1 MGNKVQQNFAIRKNF
16 AEIKS
21 LLELPN
27 LIDIQ
32 RTSWDKF
39 LQADTEPEKRT
50 NVGLQG
56 VFKSVFPIKDYNETA
71 SLEFVSYTLDKP
83 KYDVD
88 ECRSR
93 GMTFAAPIKVVVQ
106 LVLWDRDEISG
117 IQTIRNVKQQEVYF
131 GEIPLMTYVHI

>member
-39 LQADTEPEKRT
+39 LQADTEPENERT
-50 NVGLQG
+50 LVYKVYLNLFFQS
-56 VFKSVFPIKDYNETA
+56 KITTKQLRW
-71 SLEFVSYTLDKP
+71 SL
-83 KYDVD
+83 
-88 ECRSR
+88 
-93 GMTFAAPIKVVVQ
+93 
-106 LVLWDRDEISG
+106 
-117 IQTIRNVKQQEVYF
+117 
-131 GEIPLMTYVHI
+131 

>member
-39 LQADTEPEKRT
+39 FRQTP
-50 NVGLQG
+50 NQ
-56 VFKSVFPIKDYNETA
+56 KSVLTLVCKVCLNLFSRSKITMKRHHWN
-71 SLEFVSYTLDKP
+71 SLVIRWINQSTTLTNAD
-83 KYDVD
+83 
-88 ECRSR
+88 
-93 GMTFAAPIKVVVQ
+93 
-106 LVLWDRDEISG
+106 LVE
-117 IQTIRNVKQQEVYF
+117 
-131 GEIPLMTYVHI
+131 